1 MIDLIIS
8 ATIPP
13 LLILFFIYR
22 NDLYE
27 IEPHNLLLKTFFI
40 GFIITIPM
48 IIIELITAEIFQ
60 NIFLH
65 SIIGIALVEEGVK
78 YLTLVYYNY
87 PKKDFNE
94 PYDGIIYSVVLTMGF
109 ALVENIIYVVGYDSG
124 GDIAFIRMISSI
136 PLHATCG
143 VVMGYF
149 LGKSKME
156 NKNKKQNMLL
166 AIIIPTIIHG
176 FYNYFIFIEI
186 FAFSLLIVLF
196 GIIYSL
202 KAIKIHQQN
211 SPFRN
216 SGM

>member
-13 LLILFFIYR
+13 LLILLFIYR

-27 IEPHNLLLKTFFI
+27 PEPHKLLLKTFFI

-48 IIIELITAEIFQ
+48 VIIELITADIFK
-60 NIFLH
+60 NILMYSVF
-65 SIIGIALVEEGVK
+65 GIALVEEGIK
-78 YLTLVYYNY
+78 YLTLIYYNY

-124 GDIAFIRMISSI
+124 GDVALLRMISSI

-143 VVMGYF
+143 IVMGYF
-149 LGKSKME
+149 LGKSKIE
-156 NKNKKQNMLL
+156 NKNKKQNMSL
-166 AIIIPTIIHG
+166 AIIIPIIIHG

-186 FAFSLLIVLF
+186 FAFSLIIVIL
-196 GIIYSL
+196 GVVYSL
-202 KAIKIHQQN
+202 KAIKIHQKN
-211 SPFRN
+211 SPFKN
-216 SGM
+216 

>member
-1 MIDLIIS
+1 VIDLIIS

-13 LLILFFIYR
+13 LLILLFIYR

-27 IEPHNLLLKTFFI
+27 AEPHKLLLKTFFI

-48 IIIELITAEIFQ
+48 VIIELITADIFK
-60 NIFLH
+60 NILMYSVF
-65 SIIGIALVEEGVK
+65 GIALVEEGIK
-78 YLTLVYYNY
+78 YLTLIYYNY

-124 GDIAFIRMISSI
+124 GDVALLRMISSI

-143 VVMGYF
+143 IVMGYF
-149 LGKSKME
+149 LGKSKIE
-156 NKNKKQNMLL
+156 NKNKKQNMSL
-166 AIIIPTIIHG
+166 AIIIPIIIHG

-186 FAFSLLIVLF
+186 FAFSLIIVIL
-196 GIIYSL
+196 GVVYSL
-202 KAIKIHQQN
+202 KAIKIHQKN
-211 SPFRN
+211 SPFKN
-216 SGM
+216 

>member
-13 LLILFFIYR
+13 LLILLFIYR

-27 IEPHNLLLKTFFI
+27 PEPHKLLLKTFFI

-48 IIIELITAEIFQ
+48 VIIELITVDIFK
-60 NIFLH
+60 NILMY
-65 SIIGIALVEEGVK
+65 SIFGIALVEEGIK
-78 YLTLVYYNY
+78 YLTLIYYNY

-124 GDIAFIRMISSI
+124 GDVALLRMISSI

-143 VVMGYF
+143 IVMGYF
-149 LGKSKME
+149 LGKSKIE
-156 NKNKKQNMLL
+156 NKNKKQNMSL
-166 AIIIPTIIHG
+166 AIIIPIIIHG

-186 FAFSLLIVLF
+186 FAFSLIIVIL
-196 GIIYSL
+196 GVVYSL
-202 KAIKIHQQN
+202 KAIKIHQKN
-211 SPFRN
+211 SPFKN
-216 SGM
+216 